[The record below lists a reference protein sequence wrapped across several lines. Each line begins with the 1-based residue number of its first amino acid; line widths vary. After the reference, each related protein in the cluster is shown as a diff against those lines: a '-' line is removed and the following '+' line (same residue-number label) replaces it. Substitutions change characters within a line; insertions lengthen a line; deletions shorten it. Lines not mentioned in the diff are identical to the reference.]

1 MTTAVNGASTFRG
14 NNRNDD
20 EFINVMQYLVIL
32 KSRWLMIIGFTFIS
46 VLLAILV
53 VFAIKPTYQAT
64 AVLLIEAEQRKAV
77 SIDDVIGIDTSKQ
90 EYYLTQFELLK
101 SRSIAQRVIDEFKLY
116 DNPEFNGEND
126 GKGLSLGGV
135 KAILQS
141 VPLIQSFMP
150 VDELPNLEQQQE
162 IARQKVM
169 KTFRDN
175 LHINPVKKTQLVNIS
190 FDSQD
195 PKLAAKIANAVGETY
210 INSNRE
216 SRIIANQEATN
227 WLADRIGVLQA
238 AVIQSQGRLSEF
250 LQREQLV
257 DVSGIDSLASSELG
271 NLSRRLADAQ
281 DRRTASES
289 IYYLLQDNKNTAI
302 SELSSVTAISNHPQL
317 RDIRLAQ
324 IEAER
329 LVSELSKRY
338 GPKHDKM
345 IRAQAQL
352 ASVKNRSEVLLRVLA
367 SGVEK
372 ELRSARSQENAIRSE
387 MENKKAEFQDIALKR
402 ATYNALKR
410 EVDSNQNL
418 YDLFVT
424 RQKETSATSDFQ
436 AAVARFAD
444 RAVTPLFPAKPK
456 KGIIILLASVMGM
469 MLAIVLAL
477 LGQSLNNTIESASG
491 IEDKLRL
498 TPLGV
503 IPLVKGSR
511 FNKDT
516 LPLEQFFDEKQINF
530 SEAVR
535 SIRTSVMLS
544 MMSQQRKLLSITSS
558 VPNEGKTTTALNL
571 AVAMAGMEK
580 TLLIDCDLR
589 KPSLGERF
597 NLNRAHPGLSNLL
610 VMEAELDDCIVHHE
624 RSGLDLLPAG
634 MQTANPQELLAGAKF
649 KALIDDLSQHYD
661 KIIIDTPP
669 IAAVSDALIVG
680 QVTKSSIVVVNA
692 GRTKVSQIE
701 HTLSQLISHNVVVDG
716 VILNRVNPK
725 HETRYGYYREYG
737 TTA

>member
-1 MTTAVNGASTFRG
+1 MTTTVNNAALM
-14 NNRNDD
+14 RNGSNADD
-20 EFINVMQYLVIL
+20 EFINIMQYLSIL
-32 KSRWLMIIGFTFIS
+32 KSRWLMILGFTFVS
-46 VLLAILV
+46 VLLAILL

-101 SRSIAQRVIDEFKLY
+101 SRSIAQRVIDDFQLY
-116 DNPEFNGEND
+116 DNPEFNGAND
-126 GKGLSLGGV
+126 GKGFNAAGLKSL
-135 KAILQS
+135 LRS

-150 VDELPNLEQQQE
+150 EEELPDLEQQQE
-162 IARQKVM
+162 IARQKVI
-169 KTFRDN
+169 KTFQRN

-190 FDSQD
+190 FDSRD

-238 AVIQSQGRLSEF
+238 AVIESQSRLSDF

-317 RDIRLAQ
+317 RDVRLAQ

-345 IRAQAQL
+345 IRAHAQL
-352 ASVKNRSEVLLRVLA
+352 ASVKERSEVLLRVLA

-372 ELRSARSQENAIRSE
+372 ELRSARAQENAIRTE

-402 ATYNALKR
+402 ATYDALKR

-456 KGIIILLASVMGM
+456 KGIIIVLAAAFGLAV
-469 MLAIVLAL
+469 AIVLAL
-477 LGQSLNNTIESASG
+477 VSQSLNNTIESASG

-503 IPLVKGSR
+503 IPLVKSSR
-511 FNKDT
+511 FNKEN
-516 LPLEQFFDEKQINF
+516 LPLEQFFDEKQLNF

-535 SIRTSVMLS
+535 SIRTSVMLN
-544 MMSQQRKLLSITSS
+544 MMSQQRKLLSVTSS

-571 AVAMAGMEK
+571 AIAMAGMEK
-580 TLLIDCDLR
+580 TLLIDGDLR
-589 KPSLGERF
+589 KPSMGERF

-610 VMEAELDDCIVHHE
+610 VMDAELDDCVVHHE

-634 MQTANPQELLAGAKF
+634 MQTANPQELLAGSKF
-649 KALIDDLSQHYD
+649 KALIEELSKHYD

-669 IAAVSDALIVG
+669 IAAVSDALIIG
-680 QVTKSSIVVVNA
+680 QITKSSIVVVNA
-692 GRTKVSQIE
+692 GRTKVNQIE
-701 HTLSQLISHNVVVDG
+701 HTLQQMINHKVVVDG
-716 VILNRVNPK
+716 VILNRVNAK
-725 HETRYGYYREYG
+725 NETRYGYYREYG
-737 TTA
+737 ATA